1 MTDRYHHGDLR
12 RALID
17 AAVEAVGEAGP
28 SALSLRAVAKKAGV
42 SHAAPAHH
50 FGDKAGLLTAVAA
63 EGFGRLADTLE
74 AAWDATGDFTAVGAA
89 YVRFAIDRRPYFE
102 VMFRPELVHADDP
115 DLQRAASRS
124 AAALHRGSGESDGG
138 EFNAAALA
146 AWSLAHGFAEL
157 LVAGNF
163 PQAVKNDPEA
173 AFRAV
178 GRATGLGSDHS
189 SG

>member
-1 MTDRYHHGDLR
+1 VTDSYHHGDLR

-28 SALSLRAVAKKAGV
+28 SALSLRAVAKRAGV

-63 EGFGRLADTLE
+63 EGFDRFADTLE
-74 AAWDATGDFTAVGAA
+74 AAWSDTGDFTAVGAA

-102 VMFRPELVHADDP
+102 VMFRPELVHADDS
-115 DLQRAASRS
+115 DLQRAAARSR
-124 AAALHRGSGESDGG
+124 AALHRGSGEAGSDA

-157 LVAGNF
+157 LIAGNF
-163 PQAVKNDPEA
+163 PQAVRRDPEA
-173 AFRAV
+173 AFKAV
-178 GRATGLGSDHS
+178 AKATGLGRD
-189 SG
+189 

>member
-17 AAVEAVGEAGP
+17 AAVEAIGEAGP
-28 SALSLRAVAKKAGV
+28 SALSLRAVAKRAGV

-63 EGFGRLADTLE
+63 EGFDRFADALDLAWE
-74 AAWDATGDFTAVGAA
+74 ATGDFIDVGAA
-89 YVRFAIDRRPYFE
+89 YVRFAIDHRPYFE
-102 VMFRPELVHADDP
+102 TMFRPELLHGDDP
-115 DLQRAASRS
+115 DLRKAEARS
-124 AAALHRGSGESDGG
+124 AAALHQGTGEAAPEA
-138 EFNAAALA
+138 EFNTTALA

-163 PQAVKNDPEA
+163 PPEVRRDPTA
-173 AFRAV
+173 AFKAV
-178 GRATGLGSDHS
+178 AAATGLGRN
-189 SG
+189 